1 MLRCPDVFYH
11 SFLGDFYASFMVFSI
26 DLHMPWNS
34 PGYDCSYNANI
45 DWIILNIN
53 INFKLTMMYYIN
65 GFVNTLTQLMNYI
78 TL

>member
-1 MLRCPDVFYH
+1 MFFITASWVTFMLPLC
-11 SFLGDFYASFMVFSI
+11 FLVLHM
-26 DLHMPWNS
+26 HMPWNS

-65 GFVNTLTQLMNYI
+65 GFLNTLTQLMNYKK
-78 TL
+78 